1 MLPEMANRESLD
13 CFALFCCRDFLFTGF
28 AVETAAFS
36 SGPVS
41 TSYRV
46 SVCGFRTVRK
56 NRYLKL
62 ITSCK
67 QVKLGYFHA

>member
-13 CFALFCCRDFLFTGF
+13 CFALLCCRDFLFTGF

-41 TSYRV
+41 TQLQGI
-46 SVCGFRTVRK
+46 CLWLQDCEEKTGTL
-56 NRYLKL
+56 N
-62 ITSCK
+62 
-67 QVKLGYFHA
+67 

>member
-1 MLPEMANRESLD
+1 MANRESLD

-41 TSYRV
+41 TQLQGI
-46 SVCGFRTVRK
+46 CLWLQDCEK
-56 NRYLKL
+56 
-62 ITSCK
+62 K
-67 QVKLGYFHA
+67 QVP